1 MAYNDNQNENPLP
14 TPGDSKRSTSDLL
27 PKFFRTEANRKFL
40 QGTIDQMVQPGVAE
54 KLNGFVGR
62 KTAKAYTSSDN
73 YVGDISTNREN
84 YQLEPAAVVKDNLD
98 NVVFYKDY
106 NDYLGSL
113 DFFGS
118 NTANQDRLNKQDT
131 YAWNPH
137 IDWDKFVNF
146 REYYWLPSGPLSIPV
161 RGQQREVISTYTVST
176 VTDDDNTAY
185 IFNDGFERNPT
196 LKLYRGQTYRFEID
210 APGHPIAFAITRS
223 FTPGAAIL
231 TAGIEGLR
239 ASGLFDGVLYGNEYD
254 QGDFIVLPSSGSVTF
269 EEDDNVSTL
278 YPDGIRKLGEDGE
291 EIATVYI
298 EKGTI
303 EFTIPINAPD
313 RLFYVSKNNI
323 DTSGLFRIYDI
334 EENTFL
340 DVDADIIGKKTYTT
354 ADGFSLSNGMKLK
367 FTGDVEPAK
376 YSNNAWYVEG
386 VGDKIRLIK
395 DTDLTIPGA
404 YSENRLIPFD
414 TDKFDN
420 LPFANASAYAA
431 DKDYLVSNRA
441 SLDKNAWSR
450 YNRWFHRDVIETS
463 FIQNNLPI
471 DIDEDT
477 RAKRPII
484 EFEAGLKLFQF
495 GTFAK
500 QDVDLVDT
508 FTTDVFSNIEGQIG
522 YNVDGVDFADGMRVL
537 FTADTDVLV
546 QGKIFQVN
554 FIKIGPNRQISLIE
568 TDDTIPLENE
578 TIFVTQ
584 GNINAG
590 KTFYFDG
597 SIWQLAQEKNKT
609 NQPPRFD
616 LCCPEGNSYADTSI
630 FDSSTFTGTKIFS
643 YKEGS
648 GTTDSELGFPLSYRN
663 IENSGDILFD
673 FNLLSDSFI
682 IQNDEDIVNITT
694 DTANLRKYTTRDNFN
709 YVNAWSSTPIKS
721 KQYVIRQYSADEF
734 QTNNF
739 EIDVYDKAGDLNDL
753 KTIVYVNN
761 QLKVRLQDYEIDRTN
776 TRAFVRFYNDLNQND
791 IVIIKTNSAT
801 VKNQNGYYEFP
812 HNLERN
818 PKNEDI
824 DEFTLGEVIDHVD
837 SIIEEVRNFQ
847 GSFPGNSNIRDLGN
861 VGIYGK
867 KFVKHAGPVNLPL
880 YHTTSKDYNIVK
892 ALRYSRDEYAKFK
905 RVFLET
911 ASTLGFDGTTR
922 IHVDRIIEEINKDK
936 LKTQP
941 FYFSDMLAYG
951 SGNRI
956 EYTVLDSR
964 TTMYALTEVFDLANL
979 SEKSVYV
986 YLNNEQLTHGID
998 YTFDGQGFVLVD
1010 AGQQENDTIEIIE
1023 YSSTDGSF
1031 VAPTP
1036 TKLGLYPK
1044 YAPELTIDDTYQ
1056 TAQADIEGPYKI
1068 YGQVAEGFFRENTR
1082 GWFYPVFTTQQ
1093 AAEEYAVE
1101 QSFDDTGVHIH
1112 QFVGLNTTFYMPN
1125 IGSTH
1130 GGQDNIEL
1138 DAYPIGV
1145 PMIRG
1150 HDGSF
1155 IRAYLDYRDNLLLEI
1170 ENRIFNNIKVEWT
1183 ENVLDIFGFLGGDFR
1198 SSEFTKQEVDSSLL
1212 VDFTQWLTLVDND
1225 YTDNFFYDRLNEFT
1239 FNYSNANNPN
1249 GELVSGFWRGV
1260 YKRAFD
1266 TDRPHTCP
1274 WEMLGFTIKPS
1285 WWNQTYG
1292 PAPYTS
1298 DNLILWRDLE
1308 QGIVREPN
1316 KEIVIR
1322 EKFARPGLVNFIPV
1336 DGQGNLLSPLSSSYI
1351 KNFVLRLSSNNLSF
1365 GDQGPVET
1373 AWRRS
1378 SQYPF
1383 AIITSMLLNKPAEVL
1398 GKGFDV
1404 SRININLAGQNIYS
1418 NTGKFISNQNL
1429 IFPNTVNDNTRTLT
1443 SGFVNY
1449 LYNLVASDILSVYED
1464 YQMQLTTLTNQLG
1477 FKLGGFSDS
1486 NKLNFILESRTPQ
1499 AEFESGVFVPVENYK
1514 VFFNTSSPVSLATYS
1529 GVAIE
1534 KTANGYV
1541 LRGYNNDSP
1550 SFEYYQPL
1558 TGSTSVNVTVG
1569 GISEAST
1576 LWEEETRYFEGQII
1590 ENNNSYYRATSSFES
1605 GSTFDT
1611 ENLAKLPE
1619 LPTTG
1624 GKTALF
1630 KKNFETRN
1638 VLSYPYGTLLSTTQE
1653 VVDFLLGYGARLE
1666 ELGFTFDFVEGEQ
1679 ATVNDWRQAA
1689 REFLFWT
1696 TQGWASGTVITISP
1710 AANRFNFAKDFT
1722 VVDDIYDD
1730 FYNYS
1735 IVQAD
1740 GQLLPREFG
1749 SLLRNQNSFGIETI
1763 NTDEGLYGIALPLV
1777 QKEHV
1782 VLFDNNTIFNDII
1795 YQPSTGYRRDRIKI
1809 SGYRSADWNGGL
1821 NIPGFVYDN
1830 AETTDWEQW
1839 KDYTIGS
1846 LVKYKQFYYVAI
1858 ENVVGSQDF
1867 NSNSWYRLNEKPE
1880 PELITNFDYRINQF
1894 SDFYDLD
1901 TDGFDAELQKMAQHL
1916 TGYQKRQYL
1925 ANIINDDV
1933 SQYKFYQ
1940 GMIQDKGTKNA
1951 LSKMFDKLSS
1961 AGKESL
1967 EFYEEWALQVGRFGA
1982 VDNVQQVE
1990 FNLKQDKMQ
1999 ESPQS
2004 VELVNELPVRNF
2016 DKVYRILPFELYDK
2030 PSDYN
2035 HKPFPVKPLD
2045 KEYVRTAGY
2054 VNEDDVTYI
2063 AGTTEELN
2071 TGDVNLLGLGDYV
2084 WVTEVDNTPWN
2095 VYQHVATNAYVTQ
2108 LNDDSEISDTGLELR
2123 TLILDKWAKDHIE
2136 EGDLIGVISAQD
2148 YGLTGIYTVDSTN
2161 LENVKIQIPEENEI
2175 AIFAEEKFLLT
2186 KLRSVRVDD
2195 LDELAS
2201 LAQERL
2207 YNQQKVWIDSYNND
2221 WTVLENNKVYENKQ
2235 TLTNLAEF
2243 DSTAQEYGTNIIA
2256 TPDNNNLFV
2265 TAPGDGTGKIFYYR
2279 RTKETFNLVV
2289 DQEIVLDGDEFKEIW
2304 TPNTYYNKNA
2314 KVYRIEGDLI
2324 RYYTAKEQHTSAGI
2338 FDTEKWIETNN
2349 PNNFLIPIDSGFG
2362 SSIDVSD
2369 DGEYLVVG
2377 MPTASGVKTRFKGD
2391 FDPDT
2396 AYNKNEIVKYRESLW
2411 KANREILPQILNQ
2424 PFTTFDTYI
2433 NIANSADADS
2443 TSIRLL
2449 VAGDPGLERTT
2460 DIIDHLL
2467 VRAPT
2472 DMYLGTK
2479 AGDTVNLFWN
2489 KRSYAYPT
2497 LDNYLPFDGEIPQIT
2512 PEFLQQSHEIVE
2524 KIDHIFFVETFVTLP
2539 QAGDI
2544 VTTDTGQ
2551 AEVFYVGTRRDSAVL
2566 YLKDTNGIFDISGE
2580 LFIEDTDF
2588 VGFYTEEDT
2597 VNTSDTVSGF
2607 WYINAPNYSN
2617 NGRYYDTGRG
2627 LVYADVR
2634 LNEFDYDP
2642 SIPGI
2647 QLRELNEYYNIQST
2661 LNTIGNYVLDKNQVS
2676 FITQLA
2682 YRGDPSET
2690 DGEDGV
2696 EGDIKSNKW
2705 VVRVG
2710 KGFSDNLEIGDTY
2723 EFEVYNLDNRTVD
2736 LESTGLSYDI
2746 TNKNQEIVDLWDG
2759 YIDFEFTRF
2768 DFSGFA
2774 FQPQVGDTIEDVQ
2787 TPRDG
2792 AGGLALTSTTTSS
2805 AEIVYLQRNFNSV
2818 RVYVKIISGTW
2829 DQLNNIGRYEI
2840 RRKANTAPLPDGRGP
2855 GDVDR
2860 IVGTVNDPNNDIAV
2874 GTNQVGK
2881 LLVFEADTLFQ
2892 DPRPW
2897 NEIPAVTDEEYYFYN
2912 ENTEQGVGREPN
2924 PPFSLNKDYTQIYNI
2939 SADSFGDPGPDSEG
2953 AVAIYRKLPDGR
2965 YRLQRILVS
2974 EYGNENRGFGK
2985 QVKIKQS
2992 NNYYTLFVSS
3002 SGFGTKNDPGSI
3014 EIYRHGTKPSDNF
3027 RGEYK
3032 LTAYSEGDIVIYKD
3046 EYYVALKDTTD
3057 TQNLIQDPI
3066 YWNNISWRQ
3075 GRDTNYRGAWD
3086 NSYAYAQ
3093 GSIVN
3098 YLGTFYKAVT
3108 NIAEGVAFTNSNW
3121 QEVSALIDYIG
3132 YLPNFTGVN
3141 FYDEDVFA
3149 PAVDN
3154 PEETLVD
3161 FSKVYDV
3168 SDDAEVI
3175 IATTDV
3181 TGTDSTSGTKI
3192 AVYRQ
3197 QNDKYILDQLIA
3209 SPEEINS
3216 TDWAFNISMRP
3227 DGLEFA
3233 VSSQLDD
3240 SIKANQGKVF
3250 IYKQV
3255 DGQFELAQTLTPAND
3270 EENEQFGYNLY
3281 YGQENL
3287 VVSSLN
3293 GDRKIPT
3300 TFDASSDEETIFD
3313 NKFTNFNN
3321 VRLDTGVVYI
3331 FENLNNKLVYSEQ
3344 FRYDTA
3350 QTEFGETLL
3359 AKNNHVYVGIP
3370 SYRSSD
3376 TQKGIVVNY
3385 RKPKGV
3391 YAWNTIRESVT
3402 PVDLTRIEGVFLYN
3416 KRTNRIVSYIDY
3428 IDPVQGKI
3436 PGNVEQELTYKIGFN
3451 PAVYN
3456 VGDIG
3461 DPTVDPARFWG
3472 AEHVGQTWWNINTAR
3487 FAFAYQ
3493 GSTSFQKNEWN
3504 RLMPSASIDIF
3515 EWVESD
3521 YLPSQWNQ
3529 LADTDD
3535 GVALGISGT
3544 AIDSDNRYSAKLA
3557 YNEVSQTF
3565 STKYYFWVQNKRT
3578 VPSNTNRN
3586 ISIFEMA
3593 NLIARPREQGYR
3605 FISFLGDDKFV
3616 LNNFD
3621 SLVTSDDLVLN
3632 IRYSTGPNKEQN
3644 THAQYMLMSDGAE
3657 NSRPDADI
3665 ERKWFD
3671 SLIGFDDNNRTVPD
3685 TNIPVAKRYG
3695 IQNRPR
3701 QGMFVNRIEA
3711 LKQTIE
3717 RVNLVLEQQLVVDQY
3732 NIDRLFEKEEVPS
3745 TFTQKY
3751 DLTVDTF
3758 ADLNSVSTNK
3768 LSPAILEP
3776 VILNGKLIR
3785 VNIVNSGRG
3794 YKVAPSVEIFGS
3806 GSNAEIE
3813 LSINNLGQVIS
3824 ANVIDD
3830 GSGYDDNTI
3839 ISTRSF
3845 TVLVNADENLNGRWS
3860 LYSYNNS
3867 TSNWIRTSLQ
3877 DYDVSLYWNYTD
3889 WYAQGY
3895 NQFTQ
3900 TNYEIDGT
3908 YQLSA
3913 LNDRT
3918 GNVVKIKN
3926 VGAGGWLLLEKI
3938 ASEDTEDYTI
3948 NYKTIGRQNGTIQFK
3963 NTLYDYSSNTVGF
3976 DNRSFDSGFY
3986 DNNPNTE
3993 LRIILETL
4001 RDDILITDLATE
4013 YNQLFF
4019 ASLRYILSE
4028 QQRVDWLFKTSF
4040 ISAKH
4045 NLGKLEQKINFV
4057 NNKLPSYE
4065 AYVNEVKP
4073 YTTKIREF
4081 VSAYQNLDNTNSSV
4095 TDFDNAPYYNSTTK
4109 RIETSNT
4116 IVQDGVLFGLENNA
4130 STYPRKYW
4138 ADNAGYS
4145 IKEIR
4150 ISNPGAG
4157 YTYEPTVRIESA
4169 EGSGA
4174 TAKAYLGYGKITK
4187 IEVTNPGSGYITT
4200 PTIIIEGP
4208 QTDEGIAASASAIL
4222 GNGLVRSPFI
4232 KIKFDRTAGTYT
4244 FEDLAET
4251 ETFTGTNVNNNF
4263 DLEWPMDLNNKKV
4276 KVYVDGVEQLRSRY
4290 TFKNVV
4296 YETEKTSISKDFNYG
4311 GEDEAAGP
4319 GTQKFSFT
4327 REYTYEKGRITFA
4340 TPPASDTEIRV
4351 EYYRPLS
4358 MLGAEDRINFAYNP
4372 VAGMFGKD
4380 LAQLMTGVD
4389 YGGVEVRGF
4398 DFGGPS
4404 GWDSQGWYTDTWD
4417 TFDNTFEDEIFIADG
4432 STIAIELNNP
4442 LESGVEYNIYKNG
4455 IRLDDPN
4462 YDAGTPTNIDAIINT
4477 ITGDGSQ
4484 TIIELD
4490 ELGIRMLDGDV
4501 LIVRKITSDG
4511 SIIPDPNSY
4520 DMALTGGDLAYE
4532 TAKGVNPE
4540 EIIVDGDGFVT
4551 PVTSGGPEELVPGQV
4566 LDTLDIKV
4574 YTRESGGQGLI
4585 YSQSYIMDSNI
4596 TVYDIGTIIGNKD
4609 SVLVKQDN
4617 VVLSDSQYTIDW
4629 QNNTIEIFNPEDG
4642 VEFNIISMSLGTQ
4655 NIMDYG
4661 FITSTVATEYK
4672 TTVEWTDNA
4681 SIYVTVDG
4689 IRQDVIVFNSSDIAG
4704 DADNRVAFRFDA
4716 PLELGQSVYW
4726 VVFNSNTEI
4735 NYSQVSKDSFIAD
4748 GCTTTFDLLQAPF
4761 YALPNEHNILVKV
4774 DNNVL
4779 NAGYNIEYTIPQ
4791 TEDREYPL
4799 ELFQQPVGSLSLDD
4813 VKVFLNG
4820 EELFAPN
4827 QWRLEIANSSI
4838 ILSDEFGAAGD
4849 TVEIFVITDGEY
4861 RINDNSVIFETPPA
4875 DNANIEIYQFSNHD
4889 IVGLERIS
4897 YDVVSRSTL
4906 IQEDIEYVT
4915 YNRLKVGEIT
4925 LRRPAVDAQY
4935 VWITLNGEL
4944 LTPSVD
4950 YYVTDDKTK
4959 VRLVVAPEQNDVFE
4973 VIHFTAQVNV
4983 PKFAFRQFKD
4993 MLNRTH
4999 FKRLDAS
5006 TTELTQDLNYYDLR
5020 IELLDASSLPEPNK
5034 GGNMPGI
5041 IWIDGERI
5049 EYFVKEDNT
5058 LRQLRRGT
5066 LGTGVKDIY
5075 TSGTKVF
5082 DQNINKTVPYK
5093 DSTLTQNFDADG
5105 VTDTFSLD
5113 FEANNENEVEVF
5125 VAGTRL
5131 RKTAID
5137 VFDPEIALDSPA
5149 GDITLPAEFI
5159 VENNSIVLSTIP
5171 EAETKIVVIKK
5182 IGQTWTRLGESLAN
5196 TDNSIARFLRAGTTE
5211 LPK

>member
-1 MAYNDNQNENPLP
+1 MAYKDNQNENPLP
-14 TPGDSKRSTSDLL
+14 TPGDNKRSTSDLI
-27 PKFFRTEANRKFL
+27 PKFFRTEANKKFL
-40 QGTIDQMVQPGVAE
+40 QGTIDQLVQPGVAE

-62 KTAKAYTSSDN
+62 KTAKAYTNNDN
-73 YVGDISTNREN
+73 YVDDISDNRKN

-98 NVVFYKDY
+98 NVAFYKDY

-118 NTANQDRLNKQDT
+118 NTNNQDRLNKQDT

-146 REYYWLPSGPLSIPV
+146 REYYWLPNGPYSIPV
-161 RGQQREVISTYTVST
+161 RGQQREVTSTYTVST

-210 APGHPIAFAITRS
+210 TPGHPIAFAITRS

-231 TAGIEGLR
+231 TAGTEGLR

-254 QGDFIVLPSSGSVTF
+254 QGDFIILPSGGSVTF
-269 EEDDNVSTL
+269 EDDDNVSTL

-291 EIATVYI
+291 EVATVYI

-303 EFTIPINAPD
+303 EFTIPTNAPD

-340 DVDADIIGKKTYTT
+340 NVDADIIGKKTYTT
-354 ADGFSLSNGMKLK
+354 AGGFALSNGIKLE

-386 VGDKIRLIK
+386 VGDKIQLIK

-404 YSENRLIPFD
+404 YSENRLVPFD
-414 TDKFDN
+414 TDEFDN

-431 DKDYLVSNRA
+431 NKDYLVINRA
-441 SLDKNAWSR
+441 SPDKNAWSR
-450 YNRWFHRDVIETS
+450 YNRWFHRTVVETS
-463 FIQNNLPI
+463 YIQNNLPI
-471 DIDEDT
+471 DINEDT

-484 EFEAGLKLFQF
+484 EFEAGLKLYKF

-508 FTTDVFSNIEGQIG
+508 FTTDVFSTIEGQLG
-522 YNVDGVDFADGMRVL
+522 YNVDGIDFADGMRVL

-546 QGKIFQVN
+546 QGKIYQVN
-554 FIKIGPNRQISLIE
+554 FIDIDNNRQISLIE
-568 TDDTIPLENE
+568 TNDTLPLENE
-578 TIFVTQ
+578 TVFVTQ
-584 GNINAG
+584 GNTNAG
-590 KTFYFDG
+590 KTFYFNG
-597 SIWQLAQEKNKT
+597 SIWQLAQEKTET

-616 LCCPEGNSYADTSI
+616 LCCPQGNSYADTDI
-630 FDSSTFTGTKIFS
+630 FNSSTFTGTKIFS
-643 YKEGS
+643 YKEGN
-648 GTTDSELGFPLSYRN
+648 GTADAELGFPLSYRN

-682 IQNDEDIVNITT
+682 VQNDEDIVSITT
-694 DTANLRKYTTRDNFN
+694 DTANLRKYSTRDNFN
-709 YVNAWSSTPIKS
+709 YVNAWSSTPVKS
-721 KQYVIRQYSADEF
+721 KQYVIRQYNADEF

-739 EIDVYDKAGDLNDL
+739 EIDVYDRAGDLNDL

-761 QLKVRLQDYEIDRTN
+761 RLKVRLQDYEIDRTN
-776 TRAFVRFYNDLNQND
+776 TKAFVRFYNELNEND

-801 VKNQNGYYEFP
+801 VKNSNGYYEFP

-824 DEFTLGEVIDHVD
+824 GEFTLGEVIDHVD
-837 SIIEEVRNFQ
+837 SFVEELRDFQ
-847 GSFPGNSNIRDLGN
+847 GSFPGVSNIRDLGD
-861 VGIYGK
+861 VGINGK
-867 KFVKHAGPVNLPL
+867 KFVKHAGPINLPL
-880 YHTTSKDYNIVK
+880 YHTTTKDYNLVK

-905 RVFLET
+905 RIFLET
-911 ASTLGFDGTTR
+911 AATLGFDGETR
-922 IHVDRIIEEINKDK
+922 IHVDRILQELNKDK
-936 LKTQP
+936 IKTQP

-951 SGNRI
+951 PNNRI
-956 EYTVLDSR
+956 EYVVLDSR
-964 TTMYALTEVFDLANL
+964 TTAYALTETFDLTNL

-986 YLNNEQLTHGID
+986 YLNSKQLIHGID
-998 YTFDGQGFVLVD
+998 YTFDGQGFVLID
-1010 AGQQENDTIEIIE
+1010 AGQQENDIIEIIE

-1056 TAQADIEGPYKI
+1056 TAQADREGPYKI
-1068 YGQVAEGFFRENTR
+1068 YGQVAEGFFRENTT

-1093 AAEEYAVE
+1093 AAEEYAID
-1101 QSFDDTGVHIH
+1101 QAFDDSGVHIH

-1125 IGSTH
+1125 TGSTH

-1155 IRAYLDYRDNLLLEI
+1155 IRAYLDYRDNLLVEI
-1170 ENRIFNNIKVEWT
+1170 EKRIFNNIKVEWS

-1198 SSEFTKQEVDSSLL
+1198 SSEFTKQELDSSFL

-1249 GELVSGFWRGV
+1249 GELVPGFWRGV

-1274 WEMLGFTIKPS
+1274 WEMLGFTIKPN

-1298 DNLILWRDLE
+1298 DNLILWQDLE
-1308 QGIVREPN
+1308 QGIVREPDPTGGF

-1322 EKFARPGLVNFIPV
+1322 GKFARPGLTNFIPV
-1336 DGQGNLLSPLSSSYI
+1336 DGNGNLLSPLESSYI
-1351 KNFVLRLSSNNLSF
+1351 KNFVLRLSSDNFSF

-1398 GKGFDV
+1398 GNGFDV
-1404 SRININLAGQNIYS
+1404 SRITTNLAGQKIYTNS
-1418 NTGKFISNQNL
+1418 GKIISNKDL
-1429 IFPNTVNDNTRTLT
+1429 VFPNTVSDDIRTLT

-1449 LYNLVASDILSVYED
+1449 IYNLVASDILSVYTD
-1464 YQMQLTTLTNQLG
+1464 YQTQLKSLTNQLG
-1477 FKLGGFSDS
+1477 FKLGGFSDIK
-1486 NKLNFILESRTPQ
+1486 KLNFILESRTPQ
-1499 AEFESGVFVPVENYK
+1499 AEFESGVFVPQENYK
-1514 VFFNTSSPVSLATYS
+1514 IFFNTSSPISLATYS

-1534 KTANGYV
+1534 KTASGYV
-1541 LRGYNNDSP
+1541 VRGYNNDSP

-1558 TGSTSVNVTVG
+1558 AGSTSANVTVG
-1569 GISEAST
+1569 GISEVSSI
-1576 LWEEETRYFEGQII
+1576 WEEETRYFEGQII
-1590 ENNNSYYRATSSFES
+1590 ENNNSYYRVTTSFES
-1605 GSTFDT
+1605 GSAFDT

-1630 KKNFETRN
+1630 KKNFDTRS
-1638 VLSYPYGTLLSTTQE
+1638 VLNYPYGTLLSTSQE

-1666 ELGFTFDFVEGEQ
+1666 DLGFTFDFVEGEQ

-1710 AANRFNFAKDFT
+1710 AANRFSFVRDFT

-1749 SLLRNQNSFGIETI
+1749 SLLRNQNSFGLESV

-1777 QKEHV
+1777 QKEHA
-1782 VLFDNNTIFNDII
+1782 VLFDNSTIFNDII

-1830 AETTDWEQW
+1830 AEINDWQQW

-1858 ENVVGSQDF
+1858 ENVVGTKDF
-1867 NSNSWYRLNEKPE
+1867 NANSWYRLNEKPE

-1894 SDFYDLD
+1894 GDFYDLD

-1961 AGKESL
+1961 TGKESL

-1982 VDNVQQVE
+1982 VDNVQQIE

-2004 VELVNELPVRNF
+2004 VELVNQIPSSNF

-2030 PSDYN
+2030 PSDYD
-2035 HKPFPVKPLD
+2035 HTPFPVRPID
-2045 KEYVRTAGY
+2045 TEYVRTAGY

-2084 WVTEVDNTPWN
+2084 WVTEVNATPWN

-2108 LNDDSEISDTGLELR
+2108 LNDDNEISDTGLELR
-2123 TLILDKWAKDHIE
+2123 TLILDKWAKDHVK

-2148 YGLTGIYTVDSTN
+2148 FGLTGIYTVDSTD

-2175 AIFAEEKFLLT
+2175 AVFAEEKFLLT
-2186 KLRSVRVDD
+2186 KLRSVRVGDI
-2195 LDELAS
+2195 DELAS
-2201 LAQERL
+2201 LAQEKL
-2207 YNQQKVWIDSYNND
+2207 YDQQKVWIDTFNND
-2221 WTVLENNKVYENKQ
+2221 WAVLENNKVYENNQ
-2235 TLTNLAEF
+2235 TLANLTEF
-2243 DSTAQEYGTNIIA
+2243 DSTVQEYGTNIVA

-2265 TAPGDGTGKIFYYR
+2265 TAPGDNNGKIFYYR
-2279 RTKETFNLVV
+2279 RTKETFNLVI
-2289 DQEIVLDGDEFKEIW
+2289 DQEI
-2304 TPNTYYNKNA
+2304 
-2314 KVYRIEGDLI
+2314 
-2324 RYYTAKEQHTSAGI
+2324 I
-2338 FDTEKWIETNN
+2338 FDDDSLVN
-2349 PNNFLIPIDSGFG
+2349 PVNSGFAE
-2362 SSIDVSD
+2362 SIDISD

-2377 MPTASGVKTRFKGD
+2377 MPTASGVKTRFKGN
-2391 FDPDT
+2391 FSPNIL
-2396 AYNKNEIVKYRESLW
+2396 YNKNEIIKYRESLW

-2424 PFTTFDTYI
+2424 PFTTFDTYL
-2433 NIANSADADS
+2433 NIANSTDADS

-2449 VAGDPGLERTT
+2449 VAGDPGLENNTV
-2460 DIIDHLL
+2460 DHLL

-2472 DMYLGTK
+2472 DMYLGTT
-2479 AGDTVNLFWN
+2479 AGDVLNLYWN
-2489 KRSYAYPT
+2489 ERSYAYPT
-2497 LDNYLPFDGEIPQIT
+2497 LDNYLPFDGEITQIT

-2539 QAGDI
+2539 QAGDT

-2551 AEVFYVGTRRDSAVL
+2551 AEVFYVGTRRDSAVI

-2580 LFIEDTDF
+2580 LFIEETNF

-2597 VNTSDTVSGF
+2597 VNTSDAVSGF
-2607 WYINAPNYSN
+2607 WYINTGERNEAGDLISGFEYSN
-2617 NGRYYDTGRG
+2617 NSRYYDTGRG

-2634 LNEFDYDP
+2634 LQG
-2642 SIPGI
+2642 SS
-2647 QLRELNEYYNIQST
+2647 RELNEYYNVQDT
-2661 LNTIGNYVLDKNQVS
+2661 LGDIGNYVLNKNQVS

-2682 YRGDPSET
+2682 YRGDPSLA

-2710 KGFSDNLEIGDTY
+2710 KEFSDIVETSDKRTY

-2736 LESTGLSYDI
+2736 LESSGLSYDI

-2792 AGGLALTSTTTSS
+2792 TGGLALTSTTTSS

-2818 RVYVKIISGTW
+2818 RVYVKIVPNSDGSVGTW
-2829 DQLNNIGRYEI
+2829 NQLNNIGRYEI
-2840 RRKANTAPLPDGRGP
+2840 RRVANEDIRGP

-2860 IVGTVNDPNNDIAV
+2860 IIGTVEDPNNDIAV
-2874 GTNQVGK
+2874 GTDRVGK

-2892 DPRPW
+2892 DLRPW
-2897 NEIPAVTDEEYYFYN
+2897 NEIPAVIDEEYYFYN
-2912 ENTEQGVGREPN
+2912 ESTEQGIGREPN

-2939 SADSFGDPGPDSEG
+2939 SADSFGEPGPNGEG

-2965 YRLQRILVS
+2965 YRFQRILVS
-2974 EYGNENRGFGK
+2974 EYGTENRGFGK

-3027 RGEYK
+3027 RGDYK
-3032 LTAYSEGDIVIYKD
+3032 LTAYSEGDIVTYRD
-3046 EYYVALKDTTD
+3046 DYYIALKDTID
-3057 TQNLIQDPI
+3057 TQNLIKDPI

-3075 GRDTNYRGAWD
+3075 GKDTNYRGKWD

-3093 GSIVN
+3093 GSIVE
-3098 YLGTFYKAVT
+3098 YLGTFYRAIT

-3132 YLPNFTGVN
+3132 YLPNFTGIN
-3141 FYDEDVFA
+3141 FYDEDVFE
-3149 PAVDN
+3149 PTVDN
-3154 PEETLVD
+3154 PDETLVD

-3197 QNDKYILDQLIA
+3197 QDNKYILDQLIA

-3240 SIKANQGKVF
+3240 SIKTNQGKVF
-3250 IYKQV
+3250 VYKQV
-3255 DGQFELAQTLTPAND
+3255 DGQFELGQTLTPAND

-3293 GDRKIPT
+3293 GDQKIPT
-3300 TFDASSDEETIFD
+3300 TFDASSDQETIFD
-3313 NKFTNFNN
+3313 NKFTNFRN
-3321 VRLDTGVVYI
+3321 VKLDTGVVYI

-3370 SYRSSD
+3370 SHRSSD
-3376 TQKGIVVNY
+3376 TQKGIVVDY

-3391 YAWNTIRESVT
+3391 YAWNTARESIT
-3402 PVDLTRIEGVFLYN
+3402 PVDLNRIEGVFLYN

-3436 PGNVEQELTYKIGFN
+3436 PGIVEQELTYKIGFN

-3456 VGDIG
+3456 VGDIE

-3493 GSTSFQKNEWN
+3493 GSISFQKNEWN

-3535 GVALGISGT
+3535 GIALGISGT
-3544 AIDSDNRYSAKLA
+3544 AIDSDNRYSAKLT
-3557 YNEVSQTF
+3557 YDEVSQTF

-3578 VPSNTNRN
+3578 VPVNTSRS

-3593 NLIARPREQGYR
+3593 ILIARPREQGYR
-3605 FISFLGDDKFV
+3605 FISFLGNNKFV

-3621 SLVTSDDLVLN
+3621 NLVTSDDLVLN
-3632 IRYSTGPNKEQN
+3632 IRYSTGPNKDQN
-3644 THAQYMLMSDGAE
+3644 THAQYLLMSDGAE
-3657 NSRPDADI
+3657 RSRPDADI

-3671 SLIGFDDNNRTVPD
+3671 SLVGFDTNNRPVPD
-3685 TNIPVAKRYG
+3685 TNIPIAKRYG

-3701 QGMFVNRIEA
+3701 QAMFVNRIEA
-3711 LKQTIE
+3711 LKQVIE
-3717 RVNLVLEQQLVVDQY
+3717 RVNFVLKQQLVVDQY
-3732 NIDRLFEKEEVPS
+3732 DIDRLLEKEEVPS

-3751 DLTVDTF
+3751 DLAIDTF

-3768 LSPAILEP
+3768 VTPAVLEP

-3785 VNIVNSGRG
+3785 VNIQNSGRG
-3794 YKVAPSVEIFGS
+3794 YKVPPSVEIFGS
-3806 GSNAEIE
+3806 GVNAEIE
-3813 LSINNLGQVIS
+3813 LSINNLGQVVS
-3824 ANVIDD
+3824 ADVIND

-3839 ISTRSF
+3839 INTRRF
-3845 TVLVNADENLNGRWS
+3845 TVLVNTDENLNGRWS
-3860 LYSYNNS
+3860 LYSYNDL
-3867 TSNWIRTSLQ
+3867 TSSWFRTSLQ
-3877 DYDVSLYWNYTD
+3877 DYDVSLYWNYID
-3889 WYAQGY
+3889 WYAEGY

-3900 TNYEIDGT
+3900 IDYEIDGT

-3913 LNDRT
+3913 INDRT
-3918 GNVVKIKN
+3918 GNIVKIKN
-3926 VGAGGWLLLEKI
+3926 IGSGGWLLLEKI

-3948 NYKTIGRQNGTIQFK
+3948 NYKTVGRQNGTLQFK
-3963 NTLYDYSSNTVGF
+3963 DTLYDYSSNAVGF

-3986 DNNPNTE
+3986 DNNPVTE

-4001 RDDILITDLATE
+4001 RDNIMITDLAIE

-4028 QQRVDWLFKTSF
+4028 QPRVDWLFKTSF

-4045 NLGKLEQKINFV
+4045 NLGNLEQKINFV
-4057 NNKLPSYE
+4057 NDKLPSYE
-4065 AYVNEVKP
+4065 SYVNEVKP
-4073 YTTKIREF
+4073 YTTKVREL

-4130 STYPRKYW
+4130 SLYPRKHW

-4145 IKEIR
+4145 IKEVR
-4150 ISNPGAG
+4150 VSNPGSG
-4157 YTYEPTVRIESA
+4157 YTYQPTVRIESA
-4169 EGSGA
+4169 EGTGA

-4187 IEVTNPGSGYITT
+4187 IEVTNPGTGYITN
-4200 PTIIIEGP
+4200 PTIVIEGP
-4208 QTDEGIAASASAIL
+4208 QTDDGVAATASVVL
-4222 GNGLVRSPFI
+4222 GNGLVRNSLI
-4232 KIKFDRTAGTYT
+4232 QIKFDRTAGIYT
-4244 FEDLAET
+4244 FENLAET

-4263 DLEWPMDLNNKKV
+4263 DLEWPMDLNTKKV
-4276 KVYVDGVEQLRSRY
+4276 KVYVDGIEQLRSRY
-4290 TFKNVV
+4290 AFKNIV
-4296 YETEKTSISKDFNYG
+4296 YETTNTSISKDFNYG
-4311 GEDEAAGP
+4311 GEDVAAGP
-4319 GTQKFSFT
+4319 GTQKFT
-4327 REYTYEKGRITFA
+4327 QDYTYEKGRITFA
-4340 TPPASDTEIRV
+4340 TPPSNNAEIRV

-4372 VAGMFGKD
+4372 VAEMFGKD

-4417 TFDNTFEDEIFIADG
+4417 TFDNTFEDEVFVADG

-4442 LESGVEYNIYKNG
+4442 LEEGVEYNIYKNG
-4455 IRLDDPN
+4455 IRLDDP
-4462 YDAGTPTNIDAIINT
+4462 DFAAGTPTNIDAIINT
-4477 ITGDGSQ
+4477 ITGDGVQ
-4484 TIIELD
+4484 TIIALD
-4490 ELGIRMLDGDV
+4490 ELGIQMLDGDII
-4501 LIVRKITSDG
+4501 IVRKTTSDG
-4511 SIIPDPNSY
+4511 SVVPDPNSY
-4520 DMALTGGDLAYE
+4520 DMALTGGDLAYT

-4551 PVTSGGPEELVPGQV
+4551 PITSGGPEELVPGQV

-4574 YTRESGGQGLI
+4574 YTRESGGQGVI
-4585 YSQSYIMDSNI
+4585 YSQNYIMDSNR
-4596 TVYDIGTIIGNKD
+4596 TVYDLGTVIGNKD
-4609 SVLVKQDN
+4609 SVLVKQNDII
-4617 VVLSDSQYTIDW
+4617 LKDTQYTIDW
-4629 QNNTIEIFNPEDG
+4629 ENNTIEILNPQDG

-4655 NIMDYG
+4655 NIIDYG
-4661 FITSTVATEYK
+4661 FITSTAAVEYK
-4672 TTVEWTDNA
+4672 TTVEWTEDA

-4689 IRQDVIVFNSSDIAG
+4689 VRQDVIVFNSSDNEN
-4704 DADNRVAFRFDA
+4704 DDDNRVAFRFDA
-4716 PLELGQSVYW
+4716 PLELGQTVYW
-4726 VVFNSNTEI
+4726 VCFNTNTEI
-4735 NYSQVSKDSFIAD
+4735 NYSQVTKDTFIAD

-4761 YALPNEHNILVKV
+4761 YVQPNEHNILVKV
-4774 DNNVL
+4774 NNKIL

-4799 ELFQQPVGSLSLDD
+4799 ELFQQPVGSLSTDD

-4820 EELFAPN
+4820 EELLAPV

-4838 ILSDEFGAAGD
+4838 ILSDEFGVAGD

-4861 RINDNSVIFETPPA
+4861 RIYSNSVTFNTPPA
-4875 DNANIEIYQFSNHD
+4875 DNASIEIYQFSNHD
-4889 IVGLERIS
+4889 ILGLERIS
-4897 YDVVSRSTL
+4897 YDVVSRTTL
-4906 IQEDIEYVT
+4906 IQEDIEYIT
-4915 YNRLKVGEIT
+4915 YNRLTVGEIS

-4935 VWITLNGEL
+4935 VWMTLNGEL

-4950 YYVTDDKTK
+4950 YYITDDKTK
-4959 VRLVVAPEQNDVFE
+4959 IRLVVTPNQNDVIE

-4999 FKRLDAS
+4999 FKRLDAA
-5006 TTELTQDLNYYDLR
+5006 TTQLAQDLNYYDLR
-5020 IELLDASSLPEPNK
+5020 IELLDASNLPAPNK
-5034 GGNMPGI
+5034 GSNMPGI

-5066 LGTGVKDIY
+5066 LGTGVKNVY
-5075 TSGTKVF
+5075 TAGTSVF

-5093 DSTLTQNFDADG
+5093 DSTLTQNFEADG
-5105 VTDTFSLD
+5105 VTNIFNLD
-5113 FEANNENEVEVF
+5113 FDVSNENEVEVF
-5125 VAGTRL
+5125 VAGIRL

-5149 GDITLPAEFI
+5149 GDTEEPAEFI
-5159 VENNSIVLSTIP
+5159 VENNSIILNTIP
-5171 EAETKIVVIKK
+5171 EAESKITVIKK
-5182 IGQTWTRLGESLAN
+5182 IGQVWTRSGETLAN